1 MTGYNFVCDASL
13 TDESVH
19 GHLHVIVYGRDCMVY
34 KSVKQYGF
42 VHIFTEKHN
51 LLWIENAEYG
61 FARLQPHPF

>member
-19 GHLHVIVYGRDCMVY
+19 GYLVHVYGRDCMVY
-34 KSVKQYGF
+34 KSIKPYEF
-42 VHIFTEKHN
+42 VRIFTEKHN
-51 LLWIENAEYG
+51 LLQIENAEYG